1 MAEKTTTILQGHAL
15 QAFINKAFALLDN
28 DEKSAITAS
37 EREAAV
43 FELMQQYRFA
53 PTTVDELQELHR
65 LWLHL
70 EYPQAAHALLC
81 EHRPSVLA
89 HLDAAQRP
97 AASIRLAL
105 AEIQSLESMGD
116 SQTLKTRL
124 QQTAEQLAAQ
134 PRDSYTHDRW
144 YNWNTSAINGH
155 CFEVIEWAL
164 DKGWSAYGEAQYA
177 WDYIKD
183 HPAIQ
188 PFLCA
193 QAKADLAHQC
203 GNPDAVRQH
212 LLQATHALH
221 QASIAQPIDWEYW
234 LALAEF
240 AVEVSPE
247 QVEHVLQAGLDSC
260 NQQDAPPS
268 PMLARCRQV
277 AAARMLA
284 SACHTMGDLSGAL
297 RWAEQGFFELPHDWR
312 FREFVLFRL
321 ELLQQAEH
329 WLPLAQLALHCT
341 LHGEDQ
347 VELWEL
353 AHKLLVNHSREVR
366 MLGAVIIAFHHMD
379 AGRRKMLRGNGITMP
394 QSAGEQEQQ
403 ALHWLNQAREH
414 CPQHPLADL
423 LEGWYLTRTKAPNW
437 TKALPLLEQSL
448 PHLPEHASAAFLGA
462 LWHARLRQLK
472 VEEALARPFIPSNDG
487 FWCAQLAD
495 DLQYS
500 IANKI
505 GKKLAPD
512 RLEPLAQR
520 YREEGLAH
528 FETFWQSRQGSVFS
542 ANCSWYASLCGS
554 LAQNHCKQ
562 QRYPKA
568 RDLYQRAIAAHADY
582 SAYQIPHWQGLV
594 ECCLA
599 QGDDPAAIGFA
610 ESLWHAIIEGNGHA
624 GDDDYKEYY
633 PGNYC
638 VPISEALHR
647 LGRDLE
653 ITIWLECLMQWLND
667 QKPEDPDTRYRLQ
680 RDCQSDALN
689 MLCILAI
696 RHSTAALDYL
706 KAQINSIR
714 AIGDSELLNKAEQLI
729 KTLQRN

>member
-1 MAEKTTTILQGHAL
+1 MAQKTPTILQGAAL
-15 QAFINKAFALLDN
+15 QAFINKAFALLKQ
-28 DEKSAITAS
+28 DEHSTITAS

-43 FELMQQYRFA
+43 TELMQQYLFA
-53 PTTVDELQELHR
+53 PATVDELSELHR

-81 EHRPSVLA
+81 EHRASILQQ
-89 HLDAAQRP
+89 LDAAQRP

-134 PRDSYTHDRW
+134 PRDAYTHDRW
-144 YNWNTSAINGH
+144 YSWNTSAINGH

-164 DKGWSAYGEAQYA
+164 DKDYPAYGEAQYA

-193 QAKADLAHQC
+193 QAKADLAHQRD
-203 GNPDAVRQH
+203 NPSAVRQH
-212 LLQATHALH
+212 LLQAARALH

-234 LALAEF
+234 QALAEF

-247 QVEHVLQAGLDSC
+247 QVEDVLQAGLDCC
-260 NQQDAPPS
+260 NPQDDPPS

-277 AAARMLA
+277 AAARVLA
-284 SACHTMGDLSGAL
+284 SACHKMGDLPSAL
-297 RWAEQGFFELPHDWR
+297 RWAEQGFFELSSDWC
-312 FREFVLFRL
+312 FAEFVLFRL

-341 LHGEDQ
+341 LHGEHQ
-347 VELWEL
+347 VKLWEL
-353 AHKLLVNHSREVR
+353 AHELLVNHSREVR

-379 AGRRKMLRGNGITMP
+379 AGRRKMLRGNGIAMP

-423 LEGWYLTRTKAPNW
+423 LEGWYCTRKKAPQW
-437 TKALPLLEQSL
+437 TKALQLLEQSL
-448 PHLPEHASAAFLGA
+448 PHLPEHANAEFLGA
-462 LWHARLRQLK
+462 LWHVRLKQLK

-495 DLQYS
+495 DLQCS
-500 IANKI
+500 IPNKI
-505 GKKLAPD
+505 GKKLTPG
-512 RLEPLAQR
+512 RLEPLVQR

-528 FETFWQSRQGSVFS
+528 FETFWKSGQGSFFN
-542 ANCSWYASLCGS
+542 ANRSWYASLCGR

-562 QRYPKA
+562 QRYLKA

-582 SAYQIPHWQGLV
+582 SAYQIPYWLGLLA
-594 ECCLA
+594 CCLE
-599 QGDDPAAIGFA
+599 QGDDFAAADFA
-610 ESLWHAIIEGNGHA
+610 ESLWHALMTDAPDYNG
-624 GDDDYKEYY
+624 YY
-633 PGNYC
+633 PGSDC
-638 VPISEALHR
+638 VSISQALHR

-653 ITIWLECLMQWLND
+653 ITIWLERLMQWLGE
-667 QKPEDPDTRYRLQ
+667 QTPEDPQTRWQLQ
-680 RDCQSDALN
+680 RDCQNDALD
-689 MLCILAI
+689 MLNILAT
-696 RHSTAALDYL
+696 RHSAPVLDYL
-706 KAQINSIR
+706 TAQMDSIN
-714 AIGDSELLNKAEQLI
+714 AIGDSELINKAKQLLT
-729 KTLQRN
+729 TLKKELSP